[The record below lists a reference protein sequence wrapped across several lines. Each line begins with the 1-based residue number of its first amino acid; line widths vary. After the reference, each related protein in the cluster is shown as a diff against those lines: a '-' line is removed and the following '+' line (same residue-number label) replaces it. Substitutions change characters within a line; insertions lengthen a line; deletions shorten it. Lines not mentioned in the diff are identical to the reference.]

1 MLEIDELKLINAALY
16 VMGKLTPEE
25 RDFHKILKIFWFAD
39 LKHIKEYGRPI
50 TEDAYYKMKDGPVL
64 TLLYDIF
71 KAVRDNNEP
80 LCSKYSQCIE
90 VYGNHMINPLKRA
103 NMDYLSGSDIDALDN
118 SIEENRSFTKDE
130 LSDKSHGLAWEKS
143 FLSSEIRLET
153 ILDELDMQGKA
164 RKEVLEAKAFARAF
178 A

>member
-1 MLEIDELKLINAALY
+1 MLEIDELKLMNAALY
-16 VMGKLTPEE
+16 VLWKLNAEE

-50 TEDAYYKMKDGPVL
+50 TEDSYYKLENGPVL

-80 LCSKYSQCIE
+80 LYSKYSQYIE
-90 VYGNHMINPLKRA
+90 IQGSYMINPLKKA
-103 NMDYLSGSDIDALDN
+103 DMDYLSGSDINALDK
-118 SIEENRSFTKDE
+118 SIEENRAFKMDE
-130 LSDKSHGLAWEKS
+130 LSIKSHGLAWERS
-143 FLSSEIRLET
+143 FLFSEIRLET
-153 ILDELDMQGKA
+153 ILDELGMQGKE
-164 RKEVLEAKAFARAF
+164 REEVLEAEAFAKVF

>member
-1 MLEIDELKLINAALY
+1 MLEIDELKLMNATLY
-16 VMGKLTPEE
+16 VLWKLNAEE

-50 TEDAYYKMKDGPVL
+50 TEDVYYKMKDGPVL

-80 LCSKYSQCIE
+80 LCSKYSQYIE
-90 VYGNHMINPLKRA
+90 AQGNYMINPLKKA
-103 NMDYLSGSDIDALDN
+103 DMDYLSGSDIDALDK
-118 SIEENRSFTKDE
+118 SINENRAFNKDE
-130 LSDKSHGLAWEKS
+130 LSEKSHGLAWKKS
-143 FLSSEIRLET
+143 PQNGEISLMN
-153 ILDELDMQGKA
+153 ILDELGMQGKE
-164 RKEVLEAKAFARAF
+164 RNEMLEAKAFARVF